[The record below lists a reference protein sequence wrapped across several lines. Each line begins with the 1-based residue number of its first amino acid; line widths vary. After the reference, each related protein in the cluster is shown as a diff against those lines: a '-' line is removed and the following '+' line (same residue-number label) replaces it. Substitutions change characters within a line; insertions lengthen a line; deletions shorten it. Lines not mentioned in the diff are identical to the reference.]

1 MKCKYCGAD
10 NVNQEERCFSCNA
23 PLPKR
28 SNLSEQ
34 EKKGLSNYIT
44 SVENMLKKAKK
55 KADGKTFFVFT
66 LLSLVW
72 MASSFLMY
80 RSFAENDMK
89 LVIIFAVIF
98 GLVLFLVFGASI
110 TLFENK
116 AMENVFNSKI
126 KHDIR
131 EYLQEMKYTAADFQN
146 VAGEVLKEKSP
157 LNNFLADI

>member
-23 PLPKR
+23 PMPKR

-34 EKKGLSNYIT
+34 DKKGLSNYVK

-55 KADGKTFFVFT
+55 KADGKTFFVFFI
-66 LLSLVW
+66 LSVIW

-80 RSFAENDMK
+80 RSFIETDK
-89 LVIIFAVIF
+89 ILVIIFAVVS
-98 GLVLFLVFGASI
+98 GLVLFIVFGASI
-110 TLFENK
+110 TIFENK
-116 AMENVFNSKI
+116 AMESVFNTKI
-126 KHDIR
+126 KPDVR
-131 EYLQEMKYTAADFQN
+131 EYLQEMEYTAADFQN
-146 VAGEVLKEKSP
+146 TAGEILEEKSP